1 MRPTDEPDPRPDSG
15 GAYSYSGRVTPDYA
29 PEHDGDPD
37 PGEIVWAW
45 VPYEEDDRVGKDRP
59 LVAIGRGEQPRQC
72 VAFMLSS
79 RDHAGDRGWVSVGSG
94 DWDRER
100 RESWVRV
107 DRPLGIDDGAVRRE
121 GAVLPRDRFLELLIK
136 ARQERNGIE
145 VD

>member
-1 MRPTDEPDPRPDSG
+1 MTSEPGPPPAEG
-15 GAYSYSGRVTPDYA
+15 GAYTYRGRVVPEYA
-29 PEHDGDPD
+29 PQADRDPD

-59 LVAIGRGEQPRQC
+59 LVVIGRGERAGQF
-72 VAFMLSS
+72 VAMMLSS
-79 RDHAGDRGWVSVGSG
+79 QDHAGDRGWVSLGSG
-94 DWDRER
+94 AWDRDQ

-121 GAVLPRDRFLELLIK
+121 GAVLQRDRFTELLIK
-136 ARQERNGIE
+136 ARQERNGIN